1 MPSGHFAPNPA
12 VTIRPITRD
21 DAGGIALVFL
31 ESAEYH
37 ASLDGQ
43 RYAAPRIERITE
55 RYRKRRQHPP
65 GSRATAVTLVAEV
78 RGEIVGFV
86 DARLERSPDPMH
98 RQLIYCQIAE
108 IAVRRQRH
116 SQGIGGQLLRAAEE
130 WGRRHGAE
138 FALLEYLALN
148 TRAGRF
154 YQQRMGYSVASITA
168 IKRM

>member
-12 VTIRPITRD
+12 VTVRPTTRD
-21 DAGGIALVFL
+21 DAGGIARVFL

-37 ASLDGQ
+37 AGLDGQ

-55 RYRKRRQHPP
+55 RYRKGRQHPP
-65 GSRATAVTLVAEV
+65 GSRASAITLVAEL

-108 IAVRRQRH
+108 IAVGRQHH
-116 SQGIGGQLLRAAEE
+116 SQGIGGQLLRAAEQ
-130 WGRRHGAE
+130 WGRGQGAE
-138 FALLEYLALN
+138 FAVLEYLASN

-154 YQQRMGYSVASITA
+154 YEQHMGYSVASIIA

>member
-12 VTIRPITRD
+12 VTIRPTTRD
-21 DAGGIALVFL
+21 DAGGIARVFL
-31 ESAEYH
+31 ETAEYH

-43 RYAAPRIERITE
+43 RYAVPRIEKITE
-55 RYRKRRQHPP
+55 RYRKGRQHPP

-98 RQLIYCQIAE
+98 RQLIYCQISE
-108 IAVRRQRH
+108 IAVGRRHR
-116 SQGIGGQLLRAAEE
+116 SNGIGGQLLRAAEE
-130 WGRRHGAE
+130 WGRGQGAE
-138 FALLEYLALN
+138 FALLEYLASN
-148 TRAGRF
+148 TPAARF
-154 YQQRMGYSVASITA
+154 YQQGMGYSVASITV